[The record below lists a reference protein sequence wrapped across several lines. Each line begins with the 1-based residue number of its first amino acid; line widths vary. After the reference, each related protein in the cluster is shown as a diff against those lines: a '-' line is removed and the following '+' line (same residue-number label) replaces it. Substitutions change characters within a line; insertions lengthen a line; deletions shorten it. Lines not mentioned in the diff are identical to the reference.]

1 MQHGNGLIAASIVI
15 ALAASLMSGCVA
27 NGPVYGRGTVT
38 GYDERGSISVAFT
51 HRDRELIRQYFG
63 KQLPPGLAKRE
74 QLPPGLRKQ
83 LVRRGTL
90 PPGLQTHR
98 LPPEL
103 DRQLS
108 RLPAGYVRLRIASD
122 VLLLDER
129 SRVIL
134 DVVTDVG
141 R

>member
-1 MQHGNGLIAASIVI
+1 MLIHRRRVVG
-15 ALAASLMSGCVA
+15 ALAAAAVVLLSSGCVM
-27 NGPVYGRGTVT
+27 NGMSTRGAVSVQ
-38 GYDERGSISVAFT
+38 DDRGHVSLVFSD
-51 HRDRELIRQYFG
+51 RDRDYIHSYYRRH
-63 KQLPPGLAKRE
+63 LPPGLAKRE

-90 PPGLQTHR
+90 PPGLQSQR
-98 LPPEL
+98 LPMEL

-108 RLPAGYVRLRIASD
+108 SLPSGYVRLRVASD

-129 SRVIL
+129 TRVIF
-134 DVVTDVG
+134 DVITDVG

>member
-1 MQHGNGLIAASIVI
+1 MRDGDRLMMTSIVL
-15 ALAASLMSGCVA
+15 ALVASLMSGCAA
-27 NGPVYGRGTVT
+27 NGPVYGRSTAT
-38 GYDERGSISVAFT
+38 MYDDRGRISVAFT
-51 HRDRELIRQYFG
+51 SRDRELIRHYFG
-63 KQLPPGLAKRE
+63 KQGPPGLAKRE

-90 PPGLQTHR
+90 PPGLQTQR
-98 LPPEL
+98 LPSEL

-108 RLPAGYVRLRIASD
+108 RLPHGYIRLRVASD

-134 DVVTDVG
+134 DVITGVG